1 MTRTPIL
8 LAAILVVAACGG
20 HKPASA
26 EQVARS
32 WSAAL
37 DRNDNDAAARLFADG
52 ARIVQNADFTLA
64 GHADSLKWNAALPCG
79 GTITSVSRQSAT
91 DVLVVFRL
99 KGRPGHICDAPG
111 QQAAAL
117 FRVRNGKIVLWH
129 QTDVPPSAG
138 DGQTVYG
145 VETFGSGSSL

>member
-8 LAAILVVAACGG
+8 LAAVLTLAACGG

-37 DRNDNDAAARLFADG
+37 DRNDNQAAARLFVDG
-52 ARIVQNADFTLA
+52 AHIVQNGELTFTD
-64 GHADSLKWNAALPCG
+64 HADAVRWNAALPCG

-91 DVLVVFRL
+91 DVLVIFTL
-99 KGRPGHICDAPG
+99 ENRPGHACDAPG

-129 QTDVPPSAG
+129 QTDVPPSAAN
-138 DGQTVYG
+138 GQTV
-145 VETFGSGSSL
+145 